1 MPHNNTQ
8 ILSEAYLDEDEIDLV
23 KLVSSSAD
31 IASQYVIFEG
41 SNAEYYAINVAKVEE
56 LFVFQKNNIAVNNDK
71 KSIIIGTADIRSH
84 MTPLIYFDEW
94 FGNKNFEETTYE
106 LLILCR
112 FTSEYLGL
120 IVKQVID
127 IVSINAEQ
135 MFSNSKQNELTT
147 FIAKI
152 TIGKKTF
159 LCTIF
164 DTDKLLYDLYG
175 NDTIVKNP
183 HAEPIK
189 SNKMVLFADDSKLV
203 RKVAF
208 DTFNKLGLVF
218 KIFEDGAELLEALK
232 TINIDDIGIFL
243 LDIEMPRKSGIDVIN
258 NLNSQPSYSKI
269 PIIVHTNMA
278 NSSIKDSLHSKKVSK
293 IIGKIDFQSI
303 ESAIREYIL

>member
-41 SNAEYYAINVAKVEE
+41 SNAEYYAINVAKVTE
-56 LFVFQKNNIAVNNDK
+56 LFVFQKDNIAVNNDK
-71 KSIIIGTADIRSH
+71 KNIIIGTADIRSH
-84 MTPLIYFDEW
+84 MTPLIYFDAW
-94 FGNKNFEETTYE
+94 FGNKNFEKTAYE
-106 LLILCR
+106 LLILCH
-112 FTSEYLGL
+112 FSSGYLGL

-152 TIGKKTF
+152 TIGKKTL

-175 NDTIVKNP
+175 EDTIATNP
-183 HAEPIK
+183 HAEP
-189 SNKMVLFADDSKLV
+189 LC
-203 RKVAF
+203 
-208 DTFNKLGLVF
+208 T
-218 KIFEDGAELLEALK
+218 E
-232 TINIDDIGIFL
+232 
-243 LDIEMPRKSGIDVIN
+243 
-258 NLNSQPSYSKI
+258 
-269 PIIVHTNMA
+269 H
-278 NSSIKDSLHSKKVSK
+278 
-293 IIGKIDFQSI
+293 
-303 ESAIREYIL
+303 IL